1 MIYVVKETNF
11 EEMSQD
17 EVIVDHHLVHSIFLN
32 DVMHFVVVIDK
43 HFHPNL
49 RK

>member
-1 MIYVVKETNF
+1 MLNKTNF
-11 EEMSQD
+11 EEMPLN

-32 DVMHFVVVIDK
+32 DVMHFLVVIDMN
-43 HFHPNL
+43 FHPNL